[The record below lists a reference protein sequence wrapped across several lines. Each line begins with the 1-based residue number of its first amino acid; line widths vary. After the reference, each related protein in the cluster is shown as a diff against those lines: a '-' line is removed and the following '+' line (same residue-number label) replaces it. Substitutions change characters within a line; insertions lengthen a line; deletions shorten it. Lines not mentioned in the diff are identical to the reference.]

1 MTLSHDTCC
10 RIIGKFTFRSLLFG
24 NDLIIGLTIVSR
36 GDWLGNPANFKGTFC
51 CFGFD
56 VEMHHH
62 VTMTLHSLFQSKM
75 ADGADFLNGDDLE
88 AILDILEADK
98 EMEEEF
104 INEDENVSTRN
115 TIITYYFGERERK
128 MTRKPEHLN
137 TNV

>member
-1 MTLSHDTCC
+1 MGKELFHSDFSDERIVCVFLTCLA
-10 RIIGKFTFRSLLFG
+10 SLLCSR
-24 NDLIIGLTIVSR
+24 IVSR

-98 EMEEEF
+98 
-104 INEDENVSTRN
+104 
-115 TIITYYFGERERK
+115 
-128 MTRKPEHLN
+128 
-137 TNV
+137 

>member
-1 MTLSHDTCC
+1 MPNHFCFL
-10 RIIGKFTFRSLLFG
+10 ISLLQKDCLKSDQV
-24 NDLIIGLTIVSR
+24 NQILLISVAGTIVSR

-56 VEMHHH
+56 VETYHH

-75 ADGADFLNGDDLE
+75 ADGAVFLNGDDLE

-115 TIITYYFGERERK
+115 TIITLPK
-128 MTRKPEHLN
+128 LTS
-137 TNV
+137 